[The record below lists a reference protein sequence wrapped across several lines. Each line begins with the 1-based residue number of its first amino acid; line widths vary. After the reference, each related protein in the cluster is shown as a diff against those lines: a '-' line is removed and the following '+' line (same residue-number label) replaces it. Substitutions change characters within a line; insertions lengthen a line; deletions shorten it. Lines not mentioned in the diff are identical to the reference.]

1 MELDDIQAL
10 ATKLKQRLHGSQQMA
25 EYAASLLALEPSIV
39 YESFALRAEIEAIH
53 SLQIGE

>member
-1 MELDDIQAL
+1 MELDEIQTL

-25 EYAASLLALEPSIV
+25 EYAASLLALEPSIEH
-39 YESFALRAEIEAIH
+39 ESFALRAEIEAIH